1 MTSVAKPVAGTYPVY
16 FDNYISLVKG
26 DDIYVELYQAY
37 MDTMELVTS
46 LDLETLHYRYA
57 EGKWTILDILQH
69 VMDTER
75 IFCFRALCF
84 ARMEKAPIPG
94 FEENDYARE
103 GRATER
109 NINDMVRE
117 FSLLRAST
125 IELFKSFTT
134 DMLDHSGNANGKA
147 VTPRALLFS
156 ILGHELHHR
165 KIIEERYMNA

>member
-1 MTSVAKPVAGTYPVY
+1 MTAITKPIKGTYPVY

-26 DDIYVELYQAY
+26 EDIYVELYQAY

-84 ARMEKAPIPG
+84 ARMEKVALPG
-94 FEENDYARE
+94 FEENDYARVS
-103 GRATER
+103 GATAR
-109 NINDMVRE
+109 NVNDMVRE

-125 IELFKSFTT
+125 IELFKSFTPE
-134 DMLDHSGNANGKA
+134 MLDATGNANGKD
-147 VTPRALLFS
+147 VTARAMLFS

-165 KIIEERYMNA
+165 KIIQERYMNS